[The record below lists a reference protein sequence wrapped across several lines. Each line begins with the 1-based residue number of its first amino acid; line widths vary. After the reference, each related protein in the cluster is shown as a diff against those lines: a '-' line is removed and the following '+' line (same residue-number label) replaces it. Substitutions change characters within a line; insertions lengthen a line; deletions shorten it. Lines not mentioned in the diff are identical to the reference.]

1 MDNLISV
8 IVTVYNNEQ
17 TLKDCILSIISQTY
31 RNMEIIIVD
40 DGSTDDSSK
49 ICDELLISNSKL
61 KVTHQLHSE
70 IAATRNKGI
79 EMASGRYITFVNGC
93 DKIDNSLLTNLS
105 SMMNDY
111 SVDVAICR
119 TYSSTST
126 KLTSDKPI
134 FFDKEDSL
142 RQLLIG
148 KLIENNPYGKL
159 FDRKLFQYVDFE
171 NDDANTIYKLFEQSS
186 RIAFLNNSEY
196 LLTENDSFSFSSLL
210 NKDMRIMKLYPNLE
224 TYCKL
229 NIVKSIQNEYFDAF
243 TNNRPLIDDDK
254 IYNIFTKILKD
265 NDYDIITFLSYIRRA
280 HLYLLANDKNN
291 YKIICPVLPDLYEKE
306 DEN

>member
-265 NDYDIITFLSYIRRA
+265 NDYDIIPFLSYIRRA
-280 HLYLLANDKNN
+280 HLYLLDNDKTN

>member
-265 NDYDIITFLSYIRRA
+265 NDYDIIPFLSYIRRA
-280 HLYLLANDKNN
+280 NLYLLANDKNN

>member
-265 NDYDIITFLSYIRRA
+265 NDYDIITFLRYIRRA